1 MTKEEFIS
9 KITRIMDE
17 AIKIDRIDRIV
28 NDMENTVNNDCLGDI
43 TKEAAC
49 IGYCEMLRKTYKEI
63 QFIWLHLHDLR
74 SDMDGVYVTNDFTEV
89 PIEDQP
95 TEEEM
100 ARSREENGD
109 D

>member
-1 MTKEEFIS
+1 MTKEELKS

-28 NDMENTVNNDCLGDI
+28 NDMENTVNNDCLSEI
-43 TKEAAC
+43 TKDAAC
-49 IGYCEMLRKTYKEI
+49 MGYCAMLRKTHKEI
-63 QFIWLHLHDLR
+63 QFIWLHLHYLR
-74 SDMDGVYVTNDFTEV
+74 ADVDDIKAVSDYIVV
-89 PIEDQP
+89 PNEDQP

-100 ARSREENGD
+100 AKAREVNGD

>member
-1 MTKEEFIS
+1 MTKEELKS
-9 KITRIMDE
+9 KITEIMDE

-28 NDMENTVNNDCLGDI
+28 NDMRKTMNNDLLSDI
-43 TKEAAC
+43 AKDAAC
-49 IGYCEMLRKTYKEI
+49 IGYCEMLRKTHQEI
-63 QFIWLHLHDLR
+63 RFIWLHLHDLR
-74 SDMDGVYVTNDFTEV
+74 SDVDDVYVTDDFTAV

>member
-1 MTKEEFIS
+1 
-9 KITRIMDE
+9 MDE

-28 NDMENTVNNDCLGDI
+28 NDMGKTMNDDYLSDI
-43 TKEAAC
+43 TKDAAC